1 MLEQIPYTL
10 IRLISENGAK
20 GVDIVIIAD
29 DVTRPSYKDFG
40 VQVVKQKLGV
50 GTASFGVPLKF
61 CMGWDWVCGWGPGHQ
76 LCMAEGLGG
85 TFPK

>member
-1 MLEQIPYTL
+1 MASYMLEHIPYTL

-40 VQVVKQKLGV
+40 VQVVKKTRCWNGFVWGSLKVLHGLGLGV
-50 GTASFGVPLKF
+50 WLRTWPPTLHG
-61 CMGWDWVCGWGPGHQ
+61 
-76 LCMAEGLGG
+76 
-85 TFPK
+85 